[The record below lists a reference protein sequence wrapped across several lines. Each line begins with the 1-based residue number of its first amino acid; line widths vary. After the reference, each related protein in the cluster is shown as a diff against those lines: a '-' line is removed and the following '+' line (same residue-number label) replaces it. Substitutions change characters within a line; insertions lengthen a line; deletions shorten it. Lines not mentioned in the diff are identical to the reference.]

1 MSEQE
6 LKALLAKAWLEGE
19 QHETKKNRELRE
31 NVIGSLQALCAVVE
45 LHKNHGESW
54 SVSGELRP
62 TSNTCEECGIEFPY
76 PCPTIQAIEKEL
88 K

>member
-1 MSEQE
+1 MTHEELLAHIDNYLIPTMQREPGPQNSAVRI
-6 LKALLAKAWLEGE
+6 LKAL
-19 QHETKKNRELRE
+19 R
-31 NVIGSLQALCAVVE
+31 AVVG

-88 K
+88 G